1 MPKRKA
7 ARPSPLRL
15 VAALLLYWDG
25 DGDGDV
31 DASDLMDWDGD
42 GTIDALGSLSLL
54 VKLLV
59 VAFAAQQLLRWASG
73 LRRRG
78 RRVRELLVFACSP
91 RVAALPNALFEA
103 TEVSKSC
110 DAAIYARGD
119 VTADVLRSALRDTDT
134 RRFLFI
140 GHADAPTSRS
150 EDATRTLGFVLN
162 DGTLAAA
169 RPQDLAVLLGRHSPK
184 KGGRLEL
191 VFLNGCRSE
200 ALARAVRGEG
210 VPYVVAWATS
220 AHDEAARLFSRAFF
234 EALGAGRA
242 SRGAKRRRPSTL
254 AKLGRRLLD
263 LARPEASAA
272 RDAYAQAYQE
282 AVDAIAFET
291 RLGTLAN
298 GVRSHVPRF
307 ELRDPHGAASS
318 AHDCAPPP
326 AASGLPLFLSE
337 SLERRGA
344 ESPVRP
350 PTLAYAAPAGLVGE
364 AYRSLLRLLTP
375 GGGKKDDDLP
385 YADPPVTPR

>member
-1 MPKRKA
+1 M
-7 ARPSPLRL
+7 
-15 VAALLLYWDG
+15 
-25 DGDGDV
+25 
-31 DASDLMDWDGD
+31 
-42 GTIDALGSLSLL
+42 
-54 VKLLV
+54 
-59 VAFAAQQLLRWASG
+59 
-73 LRRRG
+73 
-78 RRVRELLVFACSP
+78 RELLVFACSP

-119 VTADVLRSALRDTDT
+119 VTADVLRSALRDTET

-150 EDATRTLGFVLN
+150 EDATRTLGFVLS

-169 RPQDLAVLLGRHSPK
+169 RPRDLAVLLGRHSPR

-234 EALGAGRA
+234 EALVASRA
-242 SRGAKRRRPSTL
+242 SRGAKRRQPSTL

-350 PTLAYAAPAGLVGE
+350 PSLAYAAPAGLVGE

-385 YADPPVTPR
+385 YADPPVTPRYVGKSP

>member
-1 MPKRKA
+1 MGKRRP

-42 GTIDALGSLSLL
+42 GTIDALGS
-54 VKLLV
+54 
-59 VAFAAQQLLRWASG
+59 LRWASG

-119 VTADVLRSALRDTDT
+119 VTADVLR
-134 RRFLFI
+134 
-140 GHADAPTSRS
+140 
-150 EDATRTLGFVLN
+150 
-162 DGTLAAA
+162 
-169 RPQDLAVLLGRHSPK
+169 
-184 KGGRLEL
+184 
-191 VFLNGCRSE
+191 
-200 ALARAVRGEG
+200 LARAVRGEG

-234 EALGAGRA
+234 EALVASRA

-307 ELRDPHGAASS
+307 ELRDPHGAAS
-318 AHDCAPPP
+318 
-326 AASGLPLFLSE
+326 
-337 SLERRGA
+337 
-344 ESPVRP
+344 
-350 PTLAYAAPAGLVGE
+350 LAYAAPAGLVGE

>member
-1 MPKRKA
+1 M
-7 ARPSPLRL
+7 
-15 VAALLLYWDG
+15 
-25 DGDGDV
+25 
-31 DASDLMDWDGD
+31 
-42 GTIDALGSLSLL
+42 
-54 VKLLV
+54 
-59 VAFAAQQLLRWASG
+59 
-73 LRRRG
+73 
-78 RRVRELLVFACSP
+78 
-91 RVAALPNALFEA
+91 
-103 TEVSKSC
+103 SKSC

-119 VTADVLRSALRDTDT
+119 VTADVLRSALRDTET

-234 EALGAGRA
+234 EALVASRA

-326 AASGLPLFLSE
+326 AASGSTHHRWTFLSSE
-337 SLERRGA
+337 ALTTYRPHLDHAHSEHPFSCPTSVARHVPSATRQMRTVLSADALASRVPSGEKRNEDTPFSCPSRLSLIHI
-344 ESPVRP
+344 
-350 PTLAYAAPAGLVGE
+350 
-364 AYRSLLRLLTP
+364 
-375 GGGKKDDDLP
+375 
-385 YADPPVTPR
+385 

>member
-1 MPKRKA
+1 MGKRRP

-59 VAFAAQQLLRWASG
+59 VAFAAQQLLRRSAS
-73 LRRRG
+73 RG
-78 RRVRELLVFACSP
+78 VHEV
-91 RVAALPNALFEA
+91 A

-119 VTADVLRSALRDTDT
+119 VTADVLRSALRDTET

-150 EDATRTLGFVLN
+150 EDATRTLGFVLS

-169 RPQDLAVLLGRHSPK
+169 RP
-184 KGGRLEL
+184 
-191 VFLNGCRSE
+191 
-200 ALARAVRGEG
+200 
-210 VPYVVAWATS
+210 
-220 AHDEAARLFSRAFF
+220 
-234 EALGAGRA
+234 
-242 SRGAKRRRPSTL
+242 
-254 AKLGRRLLD
+254 
-263 LARPEASAA
+263 
-272 RDAYAQAYQE
+272 
-282 AVDAIAFET
+282 
-291 RLGTLAN
+291 GTW
-298 GVRSHVPRF
+298 P
-307 ELRDPHGAASS
+307 
-318 AHDCAPPP
+318 
-326 AASGLPLFLSE
+326 
-337 SLERRGA
+337 
-344 ESPVRP
+344 
-350 PTLAYAAPAGLVGE
+350 GLVGGRR
-364 AYRSLLRLLTP
+364 RSLLRLLTP